1 MPDAPDSTNKIV
13 PPFSPFRA
21 QIESPDKKR
30 RREGTPKKQQ
40 KKEREKDGEKGDR
53 GKAVDVLI

>member
-1 MPDAPDSTNKIV
+1 VPDAPDSTNKIV

-21 QIESPDKKR
+21 QIEPPDKKR
-30 RREGTPKKQQ
+30 KRGRAPKKQQ
-40 KKEREKDGEKGDR
+40 RKEGEKDGEKGDR

>member
-21 QIESPDKKR
+21 QIEPPDKKR
-30 RREGTPKKQQ
+30 GRAPKKQQ